1 VGASLKVEGQRSF
14 EDLYG
19 QYGQAV
25 VRLCRLLLRDPQEA
39 QDVSQEVFVKL
50 FREEQIRPPAE
61 LNRWLRRVAINAC
74 RDRRRSAWWR
84 VWRAGGSEPLAENQV
99 ASREAT
105 PERAVLGLETRRQVW
120 SAFRQ
125 LSARQ
130 QEVFALRHVEG
141 LSTTEVAE
149 TLGVTE
155 GSAKRH
161 LFRAVRRLRVAL
173 GDVR

>member
-1 VGASLKVEGQRSF
+1 VGASLKVRGQPSF

-19 QYGQAV
+19 RYGQSV
-25 VRLCRLLLRDPQEA
+25 VRLCRLLLRDSDEA

-50 FREEQIRPPAE
+50 YREQQSRPPVE
-61 LNRWLRRVAINAC
+61 LDRWLRRVAINAC

-84 VWRAGGSEPLAENQV
+84 VWRAGGSEPLDENRTR
-99 ASREAT
+99 SRETT

-120 SAFRQ
+120 SAFRR
-125 LSARQ
+125 LSVRQ

-161 LFRAVRRLRVAL
+161 LFRAVRRLRAVL